1 MGERAARAGSSG
13 GGNESQTTISPV
25 KRERTAMSNK
35 TDNEHEASTSE
46 LAAPSGSAKDAL
58 IQEIREVVR
67 QAWEDGFNA
76 EHYGDY
82 QFDDGPIDAEEA
94 IERYWPNAEVSH
106 GDSEKR
112 S

>member
-1 MGERAARAGSSG
+1 MSEKRNDKHDAA
-13 GGNESQTTISPV
+13 
-25 KRERTAMSNK
+25 
-35 TDNEHEASTSE
+35 TSE

-94 IERYWPNAEVSH
+94 IERYWPNAEALPQK
-106 GDSEKR
+106 ER
-112 S
+112 PRL

>member
-1 MGERAARAGSSG
+1 
-13 GGNESQTTISPV
+13 
-25 KRERTAMSNK
+25 MSNK

-46 LAAPSGSAKDAL
+46 SDAPSGSAKDAL

-94 IERYWPNAEVSH
+94 IERYWPNDQGEGRAES
-106 GDSEKR
+106 GPATTKKENQ
-112 S
+112 